1 MDAKD
6 VINRAKNLQEF
17 EVQLPVPP
25 TFTLNGVIPF
35 DMEIVGSIMKAKVW
49 AVDFN
54 EAVARFDKYLSENT
68 DF

>member
-35 DMEIVGSIMKAKVW
+35 DMEIVAGQAFITVLAESM
-49 AVDFN
+49 D
-54 EAVARFDKYLSENT
+54 EALATATNYLNT
-68 DF
+68 ST